1 MNVRTLSIVLLA
13 ATAPFASAGKKD
25 APEKAAVKGA
35 VAGRWT
41 QDYDAAVA
49 LAKEQGLPLMLK
61 FTGSDWCGWCKLM
74 EGTVFATSAFEK
86 WADGRVVLVT
96 LDFPRDPDIVP
107 KDYKDRN
114 ARLAAE
120 HGVRGYPTYVVKD
133 SDGKELGR
141 LGASRDASVDKF
153 TGDFERLVGTMP
165 EKKAAAPADPAAAS
179 REKDFDQ
186 WLRSHCTGA
195 QQAAFREKLSDAERA
210 EFPGLVFAQRD
221 ADAELERLRQE
232 RQKLVGDVQKEL
244 SELSRSDP
252 EAAKARKERAL
263 AELKELDAAQSA
275 RKAEIKAELPKKAA
289 RLREL
294 RAKLR

>member
-1 MNVRTLSIVLLA
+1 MKFRTLSVVLLA
-13 ATAPFASAGKKD
+13 AAASFASAKKD
-25 APEKAAVKGA
+25 APGAPDLKGA

-120 HGVRGYPTYVVKD
+120 HGIRGYPTYVVKD
-133 SDGKELGR
+133 SGGKELGR
-141 LGASRDASVDKF
+141 LGASRDASVEKF
-153 TGDFERLVGTMP
+153 TSQFEALVGTMP
-165 EKKAAAPADPAAAS
+165 EKKAAPADPAAAP
-179 REKDFDQ
+179 RANELEQ
-186 WLRSHCTGA
+186 WLRTHCTA
-195 QQAAFREKLSDAERA
+195 SQQAAFRERLSDAERA

-221 ADAELERLRQE
+221 ADAELSRLREE
-232 RQKLVGDVQKEL
+232 RQKLVDDVQKEL
-244 SELSRSDP
+244 SELFRTDP
-252 EAAKARKERAL
+252 DAAKARKEKAL
-263 AELKELDAAQSA
+263 AQLKELDAAQAA
-275 RKAEIKAELPKKAA
+275 RKAEIQAELPEKAA

-294 RAKLR
+294 LAKLR